1 MNSENEVYK
10 ILNELKIEYDIHV
23 HPAVYTIEEAE
34 KYTDGMKGARVKNLF
49 LRNGKGNCH
58 YLLIVNHDKKIN
70 LKLLSESLGEK
81 RLSFASE
88 NRLKKY
94 LSVSAGS
101 VSPLGL
107 INDKNN
113 EVFVVFDKELTGYD
127 FINAHPNI
135 NTKTLTMKFQDLQR
149 VINYIGNEY
158 SIMQIE

>member
-1 MNSENEVYK
+1 MNSENEIYR
-10 ILNELKIEYDIHV
+10 ILNELKIEYNIHV
-23 HPAVYTIEEAE
+23 HAAVYTIEEAE
-34 KYTDGMKGARVKNLF
+34 KYSDGMKGARVKNLF
-49 LRNGKGNCH
+49 LRNGNGNCH

-88 NRLKKY
+88 SRLNKY

-107 INDKNN
+107 INDKNS
-113 EVFVVFDKELTGYD
+113 EVFVIFDKELTEYE

-135 NTKTLTMKFQDLQR
+135 NTKTLTMKFQDLLR
-149 VINYIGNEY
+149 FLKYIGNEY
-158 SIMQIE
+158 SIMLIK